1 MASVKS
7 LDISNGLDDSKFDI
21 LKSLLQ
27 YILTQVEE
35 EDEYYVQ
42 LMCYAKKLNIFVD
55 ELDDDEYN
63 KIYEDSIADL
73 KNILSILERSEKN
86 FNKRMIF

>member
-1 MASVKS
+1 MMSVKS
-7 LDISNGLDDSKFDI
+7 LDISNGLDDLKFDI

-35 EDEYYVQ
+35 EDEHYVQ

-63 KIYEDSIADL
+63 RIYEDSIADL
-73 KNILSILERSEKN
+73 KNILLILERSEKN